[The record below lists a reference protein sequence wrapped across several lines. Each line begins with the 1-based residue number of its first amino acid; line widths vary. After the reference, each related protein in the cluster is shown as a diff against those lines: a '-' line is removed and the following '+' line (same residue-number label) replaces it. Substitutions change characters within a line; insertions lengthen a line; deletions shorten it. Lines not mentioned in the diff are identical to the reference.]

1 MQIFI
6 SFAGIK
12 EVEFNTAD
20 YKTDKDY
27 IATRLKA
34 QLARNYWKNEGWYSV
49 MLTTD
54 NQIEKA
60 MSLFDEAKQIADI
73 K

>member
-1 MQIFI
+1 
-6 SFAGIK
+6 
-12 EVEFNTAD
+12 
-20 YKTDKDY
+20 
-27 IATRLKA
+27 
-34 QLARNYWKNEGWYSV
+34 

-60 MSLFDEAKQIADI
+60 MSLFDEAKKIAGL